1 MEVYNQEKTRIL
13 SEDEYDSTKGRF
25 ADDTITIHHDEVKA
39 VERQVHYEVVKEY
52 PNGGREVKEI
62 VDVEG
67 VEPKD
72 AYDEKKKVTV
82 FIPYTEEE
90 LEAMRKEQAI
100 LNRKSELEETDYAII
115 KFMDSYIK
123 GNPALLAE
131 FEKEYKGLLE
141 KREEARA
148 EINALE

>member
-123 GNPALLAE
+123 GNPALLTE